1 MSQEHL
7 NDKQIQDYLDN
18 RTPDKSSFVANH
30 LRQCTR
36 CRQELALYRELYMT
50 LEKDPLPKLPVDFAD
65 KVIAR
70 LPVAGG
76 SRWDKLESGFIAAII
91 LVTLAVSTYFVNP
104 LPLLIETGKSLWHNL
119 PFLNSDL
126 LSKLNGNLSL
136 LLIAVLIFLL
146 VEVFDKKL
154 IKHKF

>member
-18 RTPDKSSFVANH
+18 RMPDKSSFVANH
-30 LRQCTR
+30 LRQCTQ
-36 CRQELALYRELYMT
+36 CRHELALYRELYMT
-50 LEKDPLPKLPVDFAD
+50 LEKDPLPKLPADFAD
-65 KVIAR
+65 RVIAR

-76 SRWDKLESGFIAAII
+76 SRWDKLESGFIAGII

-104 LPLLIETGKSLWHNL
+104 LPLLIETGKSLWHSL
-119 PFLNSDL
+119 PFLNSDVL
-126 LSKLNGNLSL
+126 TKLNGNLSL

>member
-1 MSQEHL
+1 MSKKHL

-18 RTPDKSSFVANH
+18 RIPDKSSSVTNH
-30 LRQCTR
+30 LKQCTR
-36 CRQELALYRELYMT
+36 CRHELARYRELYMT
-50 LEKDPLPKLPVDFAD
+50 LEKDPVPKLPLDFAD

-70 LPVAGG
+70 LPGAGM

-104 LPLLIETGKSLWHNL
+104 LPLLMETGKSLWHRL
-119 PFLNSDL
+119 PFLNSNL
-126 LSKLNGNLSL
+126 LTKLNGNLFL
-136 LLIAVLIFLL
+136 LLIAIVIFLL